1 MKCNCYCLMQP
12 CLTKNIQCQVLGKKK
27 GTEEKFGGCVC
38 VCVGGGGGVKVTKP

>member
-27 GTEEKFGGCVC
+27 GQRKNLEGVCVC
-38 VCVGGGGGVKVTKP
+38 VCVGGGGG